1 MFLVQVFLPIASTGQ
16 SGAQPAD
23 LERLQ
28 KELAVQFGGV
38 TAYVHQPAEGLWRP
52 NSAEVVRDSLVLF
65 EVMVEELDS
74 RWWAKWRR
82 EVERRFGQEEL
93 LIRALESTRL

>member
-1 MFLVQVFLPIASTGQ
+1 MFLVQVFLPVASTNQ
-16 SGAQPAD
+16 AGANPAD

-38 TAYVHQPAEGLWRP
+38 TSYLHQPAEGLWKP

-65 EVMVEELDS
+65 EVMVVELDP

-93 LIRALESTRL
+93 LIRAHETTRL